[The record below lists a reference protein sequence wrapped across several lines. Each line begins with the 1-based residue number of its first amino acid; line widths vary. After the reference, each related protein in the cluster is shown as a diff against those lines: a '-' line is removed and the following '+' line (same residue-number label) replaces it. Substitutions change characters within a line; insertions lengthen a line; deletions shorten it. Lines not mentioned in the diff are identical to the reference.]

1 MRVNARIHESEK
13 DLLVVVVALLLFK
26 KSCSS
31 NLSKRVRIILC
42 VLYKRSYVYV
52 CVSVLVGSKL
62 VRKSVRSVL
71 LLRFRGFARG
81 ETCTRRNDDKQ
92 TPRHLYIYIFVTI
105 ITSLSS
111 SSSREIHPTISN
123 PRRRRRTAS
132 PPSRGRRPPRETV
145 SKSPYIYP
153 RRPFRLNLS
162 EVHSRRSF

>member
-42 VLYKRSYVYV
+42 VLYKRCYVYV
-52 CVSVLVGSKL
+52 CVLVCVCSKL
-62 VRKSVRSVL
+62 MRKSVRSVL

-92 TPRHLYIYIFVTI
+92 TPRHLNIYIY
-105 ITSLSS
+105 SS
-111 SSSREIHPTISN
+111 PSSRL
-123 PRRRRRTAS
+123 S
-132 PPSRGRRPPRETV
+132 PPLPRERYTQRSQIPV
-145 SKSPYIYP
+145 DGDARLLHLHADDVHRAK
-153 RRPFRLNLS
+153 PFQNLPTNILAD
-162 EVHSRRSF
+162 RFD